1 MEHVAR
7 PVPYR
12 RRFDARTGADLVDAA
27 GMSIAN
33 PIVHFSAINSSLSCQ
48 QSTALLGS
56 SSQRVR
62 LSNGLAV
69 NGWSVSVAATD
80 GVSAL
85 WTSTGGSTYDY
96 NDPAGS
102 PSGCSS
108 GSDGDGR
115 AGQLRLNPSVS
126 TISPTAGCTT
136 TGLTKG
142 NNALFSSGSVN
153 SITLL
158 TATSLADMYC
168 AWDMTGTALT
178 QTIPPGT
185 QPGNYS
191 LDLTLTTVAS

>member
-1 MEHVAR
+1 M
-7 PVPYR
+7 
-12 RRFDARTGADLVDAA
+12 VDSA
-27 GMSIAN
+27 GVSIAN
-33 PIVHFSAINSSLSCQ
+33 PIVNFGLINVSFTCQ
-48 QSTALLGS
+48 QSTATLGTT
-56 SSQRVR
+56 SQKIRF
-62 LSNGLAV
+62 SNGLAT
-69 NGWSVSVAATD
+69 NGWSASIAATN
-80 GVSAL
+80 GTSAL
-85 WTSTGGSTYDY
+85 WTSTGGSMYDY

-115 AGQLRLNPSVS
+115 AGQLRVNPSASTTTPVS
-126 TISPTAGCTT
+126 GCSA

-142 NNALFSSGSVN
+142 SNAAFSSGAVG